1 MNYFIIVNI
10 HFSPMYLT
18 RPPTLWQHVPLV
30 PQTRFVIQSSL
41 HLYQGMLFVMEV
53 VSEVTLLFEE
63 SFHFISFHFIA
74 LHCIALLFC
83 DVMYSITN
91 LYLVYLLILPP
102 YEP

>member
-53 VSEVTLLFEE
+53 VSEASLLFE
-63 SFHFISFHFIA
+63 SFHVIAYSRQLISCLSSH
-74 LHCIALLFC
+74 LTSL
-83 DVMYSITN
+83 
-91 LYLVYLLILPP
+91 
-102 YEP
+102 